1 MTLHDLTLLYLLDD
15 FLLSVVEPALQQTP
29 LRTAFPRA
37 VMMDSSEVVIP
48 RKIGACAATR
58 AVVLLY
64 TDAGGTKIRKRIM
77 PIRTLGWLG
86 VAACARSLVGSHSR
100 YLAGVPIDQI
110 EELVNKLL
118 APIQIEANAFV
129 SSSAQLHL
137 SEGSEDEDQTIWPA
151 HVQMSEPASTTA
163 LPRADAIETGTPP
176 HAIATKDP
184 ESENVVEFEDEEL
197 QGDDALLE
205 LFMRC
210 DVFEPAEK
218 PPCPATPV
226 PFTPRKVTVSF
237 TPFEQEC
244 GEKDALIDTCS
255 SPSSVL
261 DLLPLIQRHA
271 HAAIAV

>member
-1 MTLHDLTLLYLLDD
+1 
-15 FLLSVVEPALQQTP
+15 
-29 LRTAFPRA
+29 
-37 VMMDSSEVVIP
+37 MMDSSEVVIP

-151 HVQMSEPASTTA
+151 HVQMSEPASITA

-210 DVFEPAEK
+210 DVFEPPVRAGRKAALPSDACAFYTQKGDCLFYTVRARVWGERCTHRYMLLAELCARLVA
-218 PPCPATPV
+218 PHTAPWAMHMLPLPCDSV
-226 PFTPRKVTVSF
+226 K
-237 TPFEQEC
+237 
-244 GEKDALIDTCS
+244 
-255 SPSSVL
+255 PSS
-261 DLLPLIQRHA
+261 IS
-271 HAAIAV
+271 IC